1 MKLVVSES
9 LSDSSKESAL
19 FSPHFFRMSTARLE
33 ETPLCASCSG
43 ISIPFKFLVGYLAG
57 LADRPP
63 PAGETGSAG
72 RAHSAPPRVADAP
85 NSTSAESLLSFAL
98 HRGKRTR
105 PGALSSRGP
114 SFRSV
119 MERNVLYAGPGGK
132 GKWAPAAWPV
142 QGSEGSENKNATR
155 GLAGAPKIRVL
166 RSK

>member
-72 RAHSAPPRVADAP
+72 RACSAPPRVANAP

-98 HRGKRTR
+98 HRGKRDAPGCSEFSR
-105 PGALSSRGP
+105 PSLQVCDGKERAVRGTW
-114 SFRSV
+114 R
-119 MERNVLYAGPGGK
+119 K
-132 GKWAPAAWPV
+132 GEVSADHLAPCRAQKARRTKTQLEV
-142 QGSEGSENKNATR
+142 
-155 GLAGAPKIRVL
+155 
-166 RSK
+166 